1 MKRFAI
7 VATACLAL
15 SAPAFGQSQSQETY
29 LQIDAGID
37 YYPPNDLN
45 GQGFDI
51 DPGFA
56 LGGRIGT
63 HLLGFRGELELGL
76 AASTVDLEIDA
87 GGNDLDYYQLSFTA
101 GAYKDIGPVYLG
113 AGAGLVYQEI
123 EAEVLGVTISNGETN
138 FIVHGEVGVTI
149 GLSETFD
156 LVPHYRATWLPG
168 FELDDEVIVH
178 SGRLGLRWRL

>member
-7 VATACLAL
+7 VATACFVL
-15 SAPAFGQSQSQETY
+15 SAPAFGQSQLSESY
-29 LQIDAGID
+29 IQIDAGID

-45 GQGFDI
+45 DQGFDI
-51 DPGFA
+51 DTGFS

-63 HLLGFRGELELGL
+63 HLLGLRGELEAGF

-87 GGNDLDYYQLSFTA
+87 GNDDLDYYQLSFA
-101 GAYKDIGPVYLG
+101 AAAYKDIGPVYLG
-113 AGAGLVYQEI
+113 AGAGLVYQEL
-123 EAEVLGVTISNGETN
+123 EAEVLGATISNGETN
-138 FIVHGEVGVTI
+138 LIAHGEVGITI
-149 GLSETFD
+149 GLTETFD

-178 SGRLGLRWRL
+178 SGRLGLRWKL